1 MELRYFV
8 KLPDIA
14 CAETDATAD
23 RLLTRGYKECGRA
36 YYLRIW
42 QLRDDARRAQ
52 LAREVATPAPKRPAA
67 SVPLGNGWT
76 QFFI

>member
-8 KLPDIA
+8 KLPNIA
-14 CAETDATAD
+14 AAETAETAD

-36 YYLRIW
+36 YYMCIW

-52 LAREVATPAPKRPAA
+52 LAREEAMTPGRPRV
-67 SVPLGNGWT
+67 SVSLENGWMRFYT
-76 QFFI
+76 